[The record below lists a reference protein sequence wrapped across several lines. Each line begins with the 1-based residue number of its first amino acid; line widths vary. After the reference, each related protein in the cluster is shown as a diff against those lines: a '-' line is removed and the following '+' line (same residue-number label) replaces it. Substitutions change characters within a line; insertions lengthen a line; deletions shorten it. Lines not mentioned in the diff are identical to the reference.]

1 MLRKATL
8 SSAKHL
14 NKTLIT
20 SARLSARPQPIT
32 PCFPIYTRSIMSN
45 PVEAIKEVAS
55 KAADLVEKVSDAPV
69 AGEGSAAGE
78 EPVRLK

>member
-1 MLRKATL
+1 MLRKAIPT
-8 SSAKHL
+8 SARQF

-20 SARLSARPQPIT
+20 TTRLT
-32 PCFPIYTRSIMSN
+32 PRLQLTTPRLATLSRSIMSN
-45 PVEAIKEVAS
+45 PIDAIKDVAN

-69 AGEGSAAGE
+69 AGEGAAAGE